1 VTAVSTEAPA
11 RRALPRLF
19 GRSVA
24 SNYASSV
31 VSLLL
36 ALFVTPVLVRGLGK
50 DAYGTWS
57 LVTSS
62 VLYYSLLQFGLA
74 RAAVKFIA
82 ESKAAGDLAS
92 ARRTVST
99 SFLSLSPA
107 ALLLIA
113 ASPGIAF
120 LFPVLFHVP
129 EGQRTAAMIL
139 VVLSTIDFAA
149 GIPSDTFGA
158 ALVGLQRFDLLSATA
173 TGTAVAQVISWVV
186 IIALGGGL
194 VPIGIATITF
204 SLASNVV
211 RYALVRRLLHGA
223 PIRRSTFDRGL
234 IKPLVSMSGWIAL
247 GDLVELVTLRLD
259 PVVVAFVAGVPAV
272 GVYAVGQ
279 KLSAFVERF
288 TGPALS
294 MFFPHASELS
304 ATDDAGEIRATF
316 LAGTRLALAL
326 TAPLAL
332 VISVLAAPTIHVWVG
347 SGFGDAAAVATFFSL
362 TSLVIA
368 FPRVGIY
375 ILRGLGNVRFA
386 AQIGVAEA
394 AVNLVASILLGRAM
408 GIAGVALGTLIG
420 VVCNHLFVLLPY
432 VCKRLGVPLW
442 RLLLEIGRAHLPP
455 AVLALV
461 LGLELRGFAYDGI
474 VQLMLAAI
482 AVGAT
487 YLGVFAVTGVTP
499 GERRRVR
506 RVVARAVPALGAGG

>member
-1 VTAVSTEAPA
+1 MSAQETP

-31 VSLLL
+31 VSLAL

-74 RAAVKFIA
+74 RAAVKFVA
-82 ESKAAGDLAS
+82 ESRATDDLDA

-99 SFLSLSPA
+99 SFLALSPA
-107 ALLLIA
+107 ALLLVV
-113 ASPGIAF
+113 ASPGLAF
-120 LFPVLFHVP
+120 LFPMVFHVP

-173 TGTAVAQVISWVV
+173 TGTAVAQVLSWAV

-211 RYALVRRLLHGA
+211 RYALVRRLLHGVH
-223 PIRRSTFDRGL
+223 IGRRTFDRAL
-234 IKPLVSMSGWIAL
+234 IRPLVSMSGWIAL

-259 PVVVAFVAGVPAV
+259 PMVVALVAGVPAV

-279 KLSAFVERF
+279 KLAAFVERF

-304 ATDDAGEIRATF
+304 ASDDKQEIRATF

-332 VISVLAAPTIHVWVG
+332 VISVLAAPTVHVWVG
-347 SGFGDAAAVATFFSL
+347 AGFGDAAGVATCFSL

-394 AVNLVASILLGRAM
+394 AVNLTASILLGRAM
-408 GIAGVALGTLIG
+408 GIVGVALGTLIG
-420 VVCNHLFVLLPY
+420 VVCNHLLVLLPY
-432 VCKRLGVPLW
+432 VCRRLGVPLW
-442 RLLLEIGRAHLPP
+442 RLLLEIGRAHLLP
-455 AVLALV
+455 AALSLT
-461 LGLELRGFAYDGI
+461 LGLELQGFADDG
-474 VQLMLAAI
+474 VAQLGLAAI
-482 AVGAT
+482 AVGGT
-487 YLGVFAVTGVTP
+487 YLAVFAVTGIST
-499 GERRRVR
+499 GERRRLR
-506 RVVARAVPALGAGG
+506 RVVARAVPALGVGG

>member
-1 VTAVSTEAPA
+1 MTAVADTPP

-74 RAAVKFIA
+74 RAAVKFVA
-82 ESKAAGDLAS
+82 ESKATGDLGA
-92 ARRTVST
+92 ARRTIST

-107 ALLLIA
+107 AVLLVA
-113 ASPGIAF
+113 ASPGLAF

-129 EGQRTAAMIL
+129 EGQRTAAMVL

-173 TGTAVAQVISWVV
+173 TGTAVAQVLAWVV

-211 RYALVRRLLHGA
+211 RYLLVRRLLQGVHIG
-223 PIRRSTFDRGL
+223 RSTFDRKL
-234 IKPLVSMSGWIAL
+234 IRPLVSMSGWIAL
-247 GDLVELVTLRLD
+247 GDLVEIVTLRLD

-304 ATDDAGEIRATF
+304 ASDDSDEIRATF

-332 VISVLAAPTIHVWVG
+332 VISVLAAPAVHLWVG
-347 SGFGDAAAVATFFSL
+347 SGFGDAAGVAMYFSL

-368 FPRVGIY
+368 FPRVGVY

-386 AQIGVAEA
+386 AQIGVLEA
-394 AVNLVASILLGRAM
+394 AINLVASILLGRAM
-408 GIAGVALGTLIG
+408 GIQGVALGTLIG
-420 VVCNHLFVLLPY
+420 VACNHLLVLLPY
-432 VCKRLGVPLW
+432 VCRRLGVPLW
-442 RLLLEIGRAHLPP
+442 RLLVEIGRAHVLP
-455 AVLALV
+455 AALALT
-461 LGLELRGFAYDGI
+461 LGIELRGFAYSG
-474 VQLMLAAI
+474 VAQLVIAAA
-482 AVGAT
+482 AVGGT
-487 YLGVFAVTGVTP
+487 YLGVFAVTGIST
-499 GERRRVR
+499 GERRRLR
-506 RVVARAVPALGAGG
+506 RVVARAVPVLGVGG

>member
-1 VTAVSTEAPA
+1 VTAVSPEAPA

-82 ESKAAGDLAS
+82 ETKATGDLES

-204 SLASNVV
+204 SL
-211 RYALVRRLLHGA
+211 RRTSSA
-223 PIRRSTFDRGL
+223 PRWCAGSCTAPRSGEARST
-234 IKPLVSMSGWIAL
+234 
-247 GDLVELVTLRLD
+247 
-259 PVVVAFVAGVPAV
+259 
-272 GVYAVGQ
+272 
-279 KLSAFVERF
+279 
-288 TGPALS
+288 
-294 MFFPHASELS
+294 
-304 ATDDAGEIRATF
+304 
-316 LAGTRLALAL
+316 
-326 TAPLAL
+326 
-332 VISVLAAPTIHVWVG
+332 AA
-347 SGFGDAAAVATFFSL
+347 
-362 TSLVIA
+362 
-368 FPRVGIY
+368 
-375 ILRGLGNVRFA
+375 
-386 AQIGVAEA
+386 
-394 AVNLVASILLGRAM
+394 
-408 GIAGVALGTLIG
+408 
-420 VVCNHLFVLLPY
+420 
-432 VCKRLGVPLW
+432 
-442 RLLLEIGRAHLPP
+442 
-455 AVLALV
+455 
-461 LGLELRGFAYDGI
+461 
-474 VQLMLAAI
+474 
-482 AVGAT
+482 
-487 YLGVFAVTGVTP
+487 
-499 GERRRVR
+499 
-506 RVVARAVPALGAGG
+506 

>member
-1 VTAVSTEAPA
+1 MSAIAEGAG

-74 RAAVKFIA
+74 RAAVKFVA
-82 ESKAAGDLAS
+82 ESKGSGDLDA

-107 ALLLIA
+107 ALLLVV
-113 ASPGIAF
+113 ASPGLAF
-120 LFPVLFHVP
+120 LFPVIFHVP

-173 TGTAVAQVISWVV
+173 TGTAVAQVLAWVV

-204 SLASNVV
+204 SLTSNVV
-211 RYALVRRLLHGA
+211 RYLLVRRLLHGVH
-223 PIRRSTFDRGL
+223 IGRRTFDRTL
-234 IKPLVSMSGWIAL
+234 IRPLVSMSGWIAL
-247 GDLVELVTLRLD
+247 GDLVEIVTLRLD

-304 ATDDAGEIRATF
+304 ASDDPGEIRATF

-332 VISVLAAPTIHVWVG
+332 VISVLAAPTVHVWVG
-347 SGFGDAAAVATFFSL
+347 SGFGDAAGVAMYFSL

-368 FPRVGIY
+368 FPRVGVY

-386 AQIGVAEA
+386 AQIGVVEA
-394 AVNLVASILLGRAM
+394 AINLVASVLLGRAM
-408 GIAGVALGTLIG
+408 GIQGVALGTLIG

-432 VCKRLGVPLW
+432 VCRRLEVPLW
-442 RLLLEIGRAHLPP
+442 RLLLEIGRAHLLP
-455 AVLALV
+455 AALALT
-461 LGLELRGFAYDGI
+461 LGLALRGFAHDG
-474 VQLMLAAI
+474 VGQLGLAAA

-487 YLGVFAVTGVTP
+487 YLGVFAVTGVSA
-499 GERRRVR
+499 GERRKLR
-506 RVVARAVPALGAGG
+506 RVVARAVPVLGVGG